1 MWFFFFLQKK
11 ERMLTQNTKCT
22 NSHLYI
28 LSYVVKSRGIK
39 EKKKNH
45 ISKSIN
51 VTLAKCSRLSDQSP
65 FLGPDTEKM
74 WFNISHS
81 IFKDPHKATPVV
93 SSEVVNLP

>member
-28 LSYVVKSRGIK
+28 LIYVFKSRVIK